1 MPSNVRSYTDQQLLK
16 KVSELPSFKGYP
28 ETYWTLCVRSNEDE
42 TDKFDDKCYLFRG
55 SKFVLVTSCTTNKG
69 NKGTGVVCANVWNYG
84 AWIIG
89 KHKGKVK
96 AGLQRIGFPYQRDFT
111 KDGKTNPTTEIMKD
125 IRGFNFHPASHDIN
139 QKIVKTNIG
148 GWSEGCIVLND
159 IPTYLK
165 VINLLEPQ
173 KIWSMVIVDEF

>member
-1 MPSNVRSYTDQQLLK
+1 MTNVKSYTDQELLK
-16 KVSELPSFKGYP
+16 RVSELPSFKGYP
-28 ETYWTLCVRSNEDE
+28 ETYWILAVRSKEDE
-42 TDKFDDKCYLFRG
+42 TDRFDDKCYLFRG

>member
-1 MPSNVRSYTDQQLLK
+1 MNNVKSYTAKQLLD
-16 KVSELPSFKGYP
+16 KVETLKNFKGIP
-28 ETYWTLCVRSNEDE
+28 ETYWVLAVRSNEDG
-42 TDKFDDKCYLFRG
+42 TDIFDDKCYLFRG

-69 NKGTGVVCANVWNYG
+69 NKGTGVVCANIWNYG

-96 AGLQRIGFPYQRDFT
+96 AGLQRVGFPYQRDFT
-111 KDGKTNPTTEIMKD
+111 PDGKTNPTTEIKTD
-125 IRGFNFHPASHDIN
+125 IRGFNFHPADHDIN
-139 QKIVKTNIG
+139 RKIIKTKIG

-165 VINLLEPQ
+165 IINLLEPQ

>member
-1 MPSNVRSYTDQQLLK
+1 MTNVRKYTDVELLDRVK
-16 KVSELPSFKGYP
+16 TLKGFKGIP
-28 ETYWTLCVRSNEDE
+28 DTYWILGVRSNEDE

-84 AWIIG
+84 AWQIG

-96 AGLQRIGFPYQRDFT
+96 AGIQRVGFPYQRDFT
-111 KDGKTNPTTEIMKD
+111 NDGKTNPTTEIKTD
-125 IRGFNFHPASHDIN
+125 IRGFNFHPADHDIN
-139 QKIVKTNIG
+139 RNIVKTNIG
-148 GWSEGCIVLND
+148 GWSEGCFVLND

-165 VINLLEPQ
+165 IINLLETQ

>member
-1 MPSNVRSYTDQQLLK
+1 MNNVKSYTAEQLLE
-16 KVSELPSFKGYP
+16 KVETLENFKGIP
-28 ETYWTLCVRSNEDE
+28 ETYWTLCVRSNEDG
-42 TDKFDDKCYLFRG
+42 TDIFDDKCYLFRG

-96 AGLQRIGFPYQRDFT
+96 AGLQRVGFPYQRDFT
-111 KDGKTNPTTEIMKD
+111 PDGKTNPTTEIKSD
-125 IRGFNFHPASHDIN
+125 IRGFNFHPADHDIN
-139 QKIVKTNIG
+139 RKIIKTKIG

>member
-1 MPSNVRSYTDQQLLK
+1 MTNVKNYTSQQLLDR
-16 KVSELPSFKGYP
+16 VEQLPSFKGYP
-28 ETYWTLCVRSNEDE
+28 ETYWILGVRSNEDE

-111 KDGKTNPTTEIMKD
+111 NDGKTNPTTEIMKD

-139 QKIVKTNIG
+139 QKVVKTNIG
-148 GWSEGCIVLND
+148 GWSEGCFVLND
-159 IPTYLK
+159 IPMYLK
-165 VINLLEPQ
+165 IINLLEPQ
-173 KIWSMVIVDEF
+173 KVWSMVIVDEF

>member
-1 MPSNVRSYTDQQLLK
+1 MSNVKNYTDIDLLE
-16 KVSELPSFKGYP
+16 KVKTLKGFKGIP
-28 ETYWTLCVRSNEDE
+28 ETYWILAVRSNEDE
-42 TDKFDDKCYLFRG
+42 TDKFDDKLYLFRG

-84 AWIIG
+84 AYVIG

-96 AGLQRIGFPYQRDFT
+96 AGLQRVGFEYRRDFT
-111 KDGKTNPTTEIMKD
+111 ADGKTNPTSEIKTD

-139 QKIVKTNIG
+139 QKVVKKNIG

>member
-1 MPSNVRSYTDQQLLK
+1 MNNVKSYTAKQLLD
-16 KVSELPSFKGYP
+16 KVETLENFKGIP
-28 ETYWTLCVRSNEDE
+28 ETYWILSVRSNEDG
-42 TDKFDDKCYLFRG
+42 TDIFDDKCYLFRG

-96 AGLQRIGFPYQRDFT
+96 AGLQRVGFPYQRDFT
-111 KDGKTNPTTEIMKD
+111 PDGKTNPTTEIKSD
-125 IRGFNFHPASHDIN
+125 IRGFNFHPADHDIN
-139 QKIVKTNIG
+139 RKIVKTNIG